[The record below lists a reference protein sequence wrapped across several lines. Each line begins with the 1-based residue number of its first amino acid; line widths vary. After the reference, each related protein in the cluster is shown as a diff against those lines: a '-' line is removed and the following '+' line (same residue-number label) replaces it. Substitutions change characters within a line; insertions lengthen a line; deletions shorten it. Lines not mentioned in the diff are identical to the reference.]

1 MEERRKNKSD
11 PCPFANEHSDR
22 LARIETKLDNALAWL
37 GKRDEE
43 CKELEKR
50 IVGLQVEQ
58 GKQGVV
64 IYLFTGIIASVL
76 SIIVSTVFAYLGK

>member
-1 MEERRKNKSD
+1 MTEFPGVEE
-11 PCPFANEHSDR
+11 R
-22 LARIETKLDNALAWL
+22 LARIEAKLDNALAWL
-37 GKRDEE
+37 SKRDDE

-76 SIIVSTVFAYLGK
+76 SIIISTIFAYLSKK